1 MVYLGNSNALKIN
14 FAGSICNLIIP
25 SAEPFVNGLMLLSND
40 NYILT
45 DNNGT
50 YITAKEV

>member
-1 MVYLGNSNALKIN
+1 MVYLGSESVKFN
-14 FAGSICNLIIP
+14 FMGSICKLIIS
-25 SAEPFVNGLMLLSND
+25 SAEPFVNGIMLLSND

-45 DNNGT
+45 DNSGT